1 MDIFD
6 DCSDPENYT
15 SECFDKTEINYDELD
30 GFEKKID
37 CFKKDLKMFE
47 GQSKHSFYNAILYAT
62 IFKLNEKK
70 TFIQYQN
77 EIETILGKDVL

>member
-6 DCSDPENYT
+6 DCSYPEHYT
-15 SECFDKTEINYDELD
+15 SECFDKTEINYDEFD

-37 CFKKDLKMFE
+37 YFKKDLKMFE
-47 GQSKHSFYNAILYAT
+47 GQSKYSFYNAILYAT

-77 EIETILGKDVL
+77 EIETILGKDFL